1 MSRLAKKPLIVPDGV
16 KVQIENGKILV
27 EGKLGKLE
35 QSYKTEFVVIKSD
48 NKEILISRKGHENT
62 ARAYQGLYFR
72 LTRNLII
79 GVTEGFS
86 KTLNVQGLGYKWEI
100 KGKDLIINVGY
111 SKPVLYK
118 MRPGISMKIDNP
130 AQLLITGCDK
140 QVVGQTAAEIR
151 NIRPPEP
158 YKGKGIRYL
167 NERVKLKEG
176 KAAK

>member
-1 MSRLAKKPLIVPDGV
+1 MSRLAKKPLIVPEGV
-16 KVQIENGKILV
+16 KVQIENGKIHV

-35 QSYKTEFVVIKSD
+35 QSFNTEFITVKSD
-48 NKEILISRKGHENT
+48 GKEILIGRKGHENT
-62 ARAYQGLYFR
+62 AKAYQGLYFR
-72 LTRNLII
+72 LSRNLIL

-86 KTLNVQGLGYKWEI
+86 KTLNIQGLGYKWEI

-111 SKPVLYK
+111 SKPVVYK
-118 MRPGISMKIDNP
+118 IPAGINMKIDNP
-130 AQLLITGCDK
+130 SQLMISGCDK
-140 QVVGQTAAEIR
+140 QLVGQTSAEIR

-176 KAAK
+176 KTAK

>member
-1 MSRLAKKPLIVPDGV
+1 MSRLAKKPLIVPEGV
-16 KVQIENGKILV
+16 KVSIEYGKILV
-27 EGKLGKLE
+27 EGKLGKIE
-35 QSYKTEFVVIKSD
+35 QPFNTEFVEFKSD
-48 NKEILISRKGHENT
+48 GKEILLTRKGHENT

-72 LTRNLII
+72 LTRNLLL
-79 GVTEGFS
+79 GVTEGFT
-86 KTLNVQGLGYKWEI
+86 KTLGIQGLGYKWEL

-111 SKPVLYK
+111 SKPVVYK
-118 MRPGISMKIDNP
+118 IPAGINMKIDNP
-130 AQLLITGCDK
+130 AQLVISGCDK
-140 QVVGQTAAEIR
+140 QSVGQTTAEIR